1 MFHVDVEQL
10 PILQEK
16 LEKTKADLERLA
28 QEGTSRIRSTQQILD
43 ESYQRAYY
51 YERAISDRIDDIN
64 REISNLRYRSSS
76 DDETV
81 ADRLD
86 SLYREEQECREEYWA
101 AQDATRD
108 ARRRSESF
116 ARESSSYQLL
126 QRCIVEDYFD
136 TVNKSAVFLEKYRT
150 LVLNSQSV
158 LENQSV
164 ESYHKIPNDLPE
176 VPEHIGLKII
186 SRYTGNRETVIDVN
200 NPYRMSGDLDKANQW
215 LNKYSESLPGNESGS
230 EKGVEF
236 SFAEIPASSATEAS
250 GLMKLDIQRFADNS
264 DFKIIEDEFRE
275 NLKHTP
281 INNGEWTGQRG
292 KSKWIPHDEEAKRIL
307 ERYGTDGINYV
318 NGFPDFN
325 EFSVLDIFLEDSSL
339 IISDYRQFQICDEA
353 LSDYFSDLLDD
364 LAGVDYDGD
373 PLENTAYRKAL
384 MEAFKCDESELE
396 GIQDALECK
405 KRPPGYTWHHN
416 ETKGCMQ
423 LIPTKLH
430 KIAIHRGGGVRWGGR
445 NRNR

>member
-215 LNKYSESLPGNESGS
+215 LNKYSESLPGNDSGS
-230 EKGVEF
+230 VKGVEF

-250 GLMKLDIQRFADNS
+250 GLMKLDIQRFAITLLDG
-264 DFKIIEDEFRE
+264 
-275 NLKHTP
+275 
-281 INNGEWTGQRG
+281 NG
-292 KSKWIPHDEEAKRIL
+292 K
-307 ERYGTDGINYV
+307 
-318 NGFPDFN
+318 
-325 EFSVLDIFLEDSSL
+325 
-339 IISDYRQFQICDEA
+339 
-353 LSDYFSDLLDD
+353 DYFNFDLDEYLGVPEPMRECWKENISPETHCVKRVECSTKIGGVEYVSDRVVYQM
-364 LAGVDYDGD
+364 VDFD
-373 PLENTAYRKAL
+373 PYTVDSN
-384 MEAFKCDESELE
+384 
-396 GIQDALECK
+396 
-405 KRPPGYTWHHN
+405 GYTNEQRIRNGWSPVDSRGRVIQLHHLIQEEPGALLEVPEDVHDDGNWHGLKKAGESFRNDEILNKQFNNFKRQYWRWRLNQKLKELN
-416 ETKGCMQ
+416 ERK
-423 LIPTKLH
+423 KE
-430 KIAIHRGGGVRWGGR
+430 
-445 NRNR
+445 